1 MTEFLWMLRC
11 IINFFNSF
19 IRLIL
24 IDRELNRI
32 NNKKIDITSCLEI
45 LTLILQLRSKI
56 MIILLWNLNY
66 ALKRMKKTVMA

>member
-11 IINFFNSF
+11 IIKFFNSF

-32 NNKKIDITSCLEI
+32 NNKKIDIT
-45 LTLILQLRSKI
+45 
-56 MIILLWNLNY
+56 
-66 ALKRMKKTVMA
+66 